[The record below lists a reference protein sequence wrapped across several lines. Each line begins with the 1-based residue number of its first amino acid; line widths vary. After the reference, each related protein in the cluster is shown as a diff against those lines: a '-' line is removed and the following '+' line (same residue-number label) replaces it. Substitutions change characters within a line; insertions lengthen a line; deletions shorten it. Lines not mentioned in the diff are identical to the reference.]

1 MNNQLY
7 KPTRLFYAVIAAMGL
22 GTVTNLV
29 LFFLI
34 AFMFAGGNGD
44 KWVRFYFGGGNGA
57 YFMIASIILALCYF
71 PITKK
76 MNIVFKNK

>member
-1 MNNQLY
+1 
-7 KPTRLFYAVIAAMGL
+7 MGL

-34 AFMFAGGNGD
+34 AFLFAGGDGD
-44 KWVRFYFGGGNGA
+44 KWVRFYFEGGDGA
-57 YFMIASIILALCYF
+57 YFLTSSIVLALCYF

-76 MNIVFKNK
+76 MNINFKDK